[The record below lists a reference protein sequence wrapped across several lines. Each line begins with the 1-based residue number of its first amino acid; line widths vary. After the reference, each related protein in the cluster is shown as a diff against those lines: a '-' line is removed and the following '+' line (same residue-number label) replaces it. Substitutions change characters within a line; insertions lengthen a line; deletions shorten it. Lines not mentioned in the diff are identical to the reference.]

1 MCTGPPDSPHPGRA
15 TCDTMSQPRGGCR
28 SSASRLHAVGGRA
41 QWAKR
46 LVASRRTDG
55 RHLGELG
62 LRQLR
67 GARAGLAVDRLLV
80 PRNNIGVLPTLEDVG
95 VGGRDPLGNWL
106 STVRRLDAPPP
117 EPIAVDGAVKVP
129 GLRNLELTAPYFH
142 TGGFL
147 TLQDVLLFYSRG
159 GDVRPQLSA
168 DGSLEIA
175 PLNVLDNTDEEL
187 AALEA
192 CLRALT
198 DERVRFQRAPF
209 DHPQLFVPD
218 GHAGDDTEVVDDG
231 TGRAVDRMVE
241 IPAVGRD
248 GGTPLPRFL
257 RE

>member
-1 MCTGPPDSPHPGRA
+1 
-15 TCDTMSQPRGGCR
+15 
-28 SSASRLHAVGGRA
+28 
-41 QWAKR
+41 
-46 LVASRRTDG
+46 
-55 RHLGELG
+55 
-62 LRQLR
+62 
-67 GARAGLAVDRLLV
+67 
-80 PRNNIGVLPTLEDVG
+80 
-95 VGGRDPLGNWL
+95 
-106 STVRRLDAPPP
+106 
-117 EPIAVDGAVKVP
+117 
-129 GLRNLELTAPYFH
+129 
-142 TGGFL
+142 L

-192 CLRALT
+192 FLRALT

-218 GHAGDDTEVVDDG
+218 GHAGDDTAVVDDG